1 MKNAKKFIH
10 DPMGMNMKLLKNS
23 IIFSEKQKIE
33 FANVIKNNLFSEKRN
48 KVTIFLCGG
57 DVNDSKYGRYKISQI
72 LSRNDRL
79 EIFYPEDLFDD
90 LLAGQGQYSLLS
102 MENMLAES
110 VDAII
115 IIPESPGSYSEL
127 GAFANNEK
135 LASKMICIQDNKF
148 RFKKSFLNYGPIR
161 LLKKNSPTSVLRY
174 DFNVLDDALLNEGF
188 YQSLMKSIKIIQKK
202 SPVKKSVDNILMA
215 DRFILPCI
223 YLMDGINNVLL
234 YDLLSKA
241 TGKANTLCEI
251 IVKSALSKLMKERVI
266 VRTSEGYHITDA
278 GMEYVLL
285 RFDRLILDKLRLEM
299 MNFENRSNI
308 SLNYGRIFSA
318 HL

>member
-1 MKNAKKFIH
+1 M
-10 DPMGMNMKLLKNS
+10 DMKLIKNS
-23 IIFSEKQKIE
+23 RSLSEQQKIE
-33 FANVIKNNLFSEKRN
+33 FANVIKNKLFSEKRN

-57 DVNDSKYGRYKISQI
+57 DVNDSKYGRYKISQV
-72 LSRNDRL
+72 LSKNEKL

-135 LASKMICIQDNKF
+135 LASKMICVQDIKF
-148 RFKKSFLNYGPIR
+148 RSKKSFLNYGPIR
-161 LLKKNSPTSVLRY
+161 LLKKNSSTSVLRC
-174 DFNVLDDALLNEGF
+174 DFNMLDNDVLNKDFYRLL
-188 YQSLMKSIKIIQKK
+188 MRSISIVRKK
-202 SPVKKSVDNILMA
+202 SPVKKSIDNMLLA

-251 IVKSALSKLMKERVI
+251 IVKSVLSRLMKERVI
-266 VRTSEGYHITDA
+266 VRTSEGYHITDT
-278 GMEYVLL
+278 GMEYVLNK
-285 RFDRLILDKLRLEM
+285 FDRLALDKMRLEM

-308 SLNYGRIFSA
+308 SLNYGKI
-318 HL
+318 L